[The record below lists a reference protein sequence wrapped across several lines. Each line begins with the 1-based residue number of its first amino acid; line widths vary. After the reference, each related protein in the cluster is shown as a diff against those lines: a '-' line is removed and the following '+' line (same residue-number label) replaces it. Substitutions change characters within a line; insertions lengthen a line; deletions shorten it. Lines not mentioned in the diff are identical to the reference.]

1 MSVCVPVSAR
11 VCGFLYELVAE
22 GEPAGCCFDE
32 RILLKA
38 PLFLSIPQLIG
49 TLGHLL
55 KFGLYSP
62 FIHPV
67 LFCVILTP
75 GAVLCRL
82 ASRSILMLGNRWAA

>member
-1 MSVCVPVSAR
+1 MFVCVCVCL
-11 VCGFLYELVAE
+11 CGFLYELVTG

-32 RILLKA
+32 RILLKG

-49 TLGHLL
+49 ALSHLL
-55 KFGLYSP
+55 KFGLYP
-62 FIHPV
+62 AFIHPV
-67 LFCVILTP
+67 LFRVILTP